1 MSKFGLQNPFDPD
14 VSLSH
19 SEHKESIESS
29 TDQTSDDL
37 SSPEKLLDR
46 AVESAVVRAVFG
58 ESDLARRQF
67 SKLVGSGTAAAIL
80 NSIFPLDAPKHWPK
94 KG

>member
-1 MSKFGLQNPFDPD
+1 MPKFGLQNPFDPD

-37 SSPEKLLDR
+37 SSPEKLL
-46 AVESAVVRAVFG
+46 ESAVVRAVFG